1 MKMTIMKK
9 GFNYIHS
16 SLKAGSM
23 SHRVTE
29 GCIDMK
35 SVGTERAETGASVMF
50 VRMVKARRAYLTELR
65 VMEFESF
72 GLTLGWLFIS
82 GH

>member
-35 SVGTERAETGASVMF
+35 SVGTERAETGASV
-50 VRMVKARRAYLTELR
+50 RKNGQGKASIPNRT
-65 VMEFESF
+65 
-72 GLTLGWLFIS
+72 
-82 GH
+82 

>member
-1 MKMTIMKK
+1 MKMAIMKK

-23 SHRVTE
+23 SHRDTE

-35 SVGTERAETGASVMF
+35 SLKTEKAETGASIMF
-50 VRMVKARRAYLTELR
+50 VRMVKARRAYLIEFR

-72 GLTLGWLFIS
+72 SRLVVHI
-82 GH
+82 